1 MKSLDDE
8 ILKQISLIK
17 YDRNKTLLENTNI
30 IFEAEKNVM
39 WCNVDEDASVKNS
52 LIEGPLNLN
61 SPFYINKDGKFD
73 KNPNYKQVDM
83 SSTCPFGYVELSK
96 DEIQSNYGIIKP
108 WTDTRRGDRAY
119 VTLNNGTICKKYN
132 LGDVGL
138 SDEAKDQMVADYHA
152 FAPLASLALVFVAP
166 PFGMLIGAGL
176 ELIDSGLYYNYDKD
190 PYMGTISLIFAIV
203 PLKMLHAVPGIKLGA
218 KETALLIRKVRS
230 GVAYNTLKMS
240 EKESLRAI
248 LRNKQAANFTLQ
260 IIYKGIV
267 KEYIKKQGPKGIF
280 KLLEAIK
287 RKGWLLVGGH
297 LHFVNVLGSVHIF
310 DYFASKYMG
319 ECKGNMQISG
329 LVNLVYWLFGNEI
342 SNIKYDKD
350 GFPTNI
356 NPNTVRQVLINS
368 IDWAVQPWTKSQH
381 QCDLLEAYNLGL
393 VLMQY
398 KNAIKLQCRSA
409 IDSLIKN
416 NKSSGLIYNLNIHII
431 QNILKVFFNQKLFHM
446 RTPKIKIKDYKK
458 LNDTGKYSF
467 NLVVYNFD
475 LVKTFDLYSITGTKI
490 IQTMESGKSKD
501 ESDIPF
507 FENFGITTDYG
518 VLIVKF
524 IMRDGTEYTNKI
536 MPEHEVMDVP
546 LELGLI
552 PFPEFKKY
560 GYYNDD
566 MKAVVK
572 SYQDDNGLEV
582 TGLLDSNT
590 LNKIKSQMTM
600 DIENITGFSS
610 KGVDIQKHLDE
621 DVAGLTALL
630 EEQSKKTSEDAD
642 NHMDSIVFTPKQK
655 EKMAYIVDKYAPI
668 PKDVPLDTLVLDLD
682 LN

>member
-1 MKSLDDE
+1 MKNNINDE

-39 WCNVDEDASVKNS
+39 WCNVDESVSVKNR
-52 LIEGPLNLN
+52 LIEGPLNIN
-61 SPFYINKDGKFD
+61 SPFYVDKDGKFD

-83 SSTCPFGYVELSK
+83 SSTCPIGYTPLSTY
-96 DEIQSNYGIIKP
+96 EIQSNKDIIKP
-108 WTDTRRGDRAY
+108 WADTRSGKTY
-119 VTLNNGTICKKYN
+119 ITLKNGTICKEFN
-132 LGDVGL
+132 VGDVHVSTETKDELVGL
-138 SDEAKDQMVADYHA
+138 YHA
-152 FAPLASLALVFVAP
+152 FAPLVSLALQFVAP
-166 PFGMLIGAGL
+166 PVGMLIGAGL
-176 ELIDSGLYYNYDKD
+176 ELIDSALYYTYDKD
-190 PYMGTISLIFAIV
+190 PYMGTIALIFAIV
-203 PLKMLHAVPGIKLGA
+203 PLKMLHTVPGAKLGV
-218 KETALLIRKVRS
+218 KETVLLIQKVRS
-230 GVAYNTLKMS
+230 GVAYSTLKMS
-240 EKESLRAI
+240 EKEGLRAI
-248 LRNKQAANFTLQ
+248 LKSKQTANFTLQ
-260 IIYKGIV
+260 IIYKGLV
-267 KEYIKKQGPKGIF
+267 KQYIKKQGPKGIF
-280 KLLEAIK
+280 KLLAAFK

-297 LHFVNVLGSVHIF
+297 LHFVNVLGAVHIF

-319 ECKGNMQISG
+319 ECKGTMQLSG

-356 NPNTVRQVLINS
+356 NPNTIRQKLINS

-381 QCDLLEAYNLGL
+381 QCDLLKAYNMGL
-393 VLMQY
+393 VFMQY
-398 KNAIKLQCRSA
+398 KNAIKSQCMSA

-431 QNILKVFFNQKLFHM
+431 QNILKVFFNQKLFYM
-446 RTPKIKIKDYKK
+446 GTPKIKIKDYKK

-475 LVKTFDLYSITGTKI
+475 LVKTFDLYSIVGTKI
-490 IQTMESGKSKD
+490 IQTMENRKSKD
-501 ESDIPF
+501 SDIPF

-518 VLIVKF
+518 VLIGKF
-524 IMRDGTEYTNKI
+524 IMRDGTEYTHKI
-536 MPEHEVMDVP
+536 MPETEVKNVVLD
-546 LELGLI
+546 LFEK
-552 PFPEFKKY
+552 PFPEFKRY

-610 KGVDIQKHLDE
+610 EGVDIQKYLDQ
-621 DVAGLTALL
+621 DLAGLTALL
-630 EEQSKKTSEDAD
+630 DEQSKKTSEDAD

-655 EKMAYIVDKYAPI
+655 EKMADIVDKYAPI
-668 PKDVPLDTLVLDLD
+668 PKDVPLDSLVLDFE

>member
-1 MKSLDDE
+1 MKNNINDE

-61 SPFYINKDGKFD
+61 SPFYIDKDGKFD

-83 SSTCPFGYVELSK
+83 SSTCPIGYTPLSTY
-96 DEIQSNYGIIKP
+96 EIQSNKDIIKP
-108 WTDTRRGDRAY
+108 WADTRSGKTY
-119 VTLNNGTICKKYN
+119 ITLKNGTICKEFN
-132 LGDVGL
+132 VGDVHV
-138 SDEAKDQMVADYHA
+138 STETKDMLVAGYHA
-152 FAPLASLALVFVAP
+152 FAPFVSLALSFGGP
-166 PFGMLIGAGL
+166 YGMLIGAGL
-176 ELIDSGLYYNYDKD
+176 ELIDSGLYYAYDKD
-190 PYMGTISLIFAIV
+190 PYMGTICLIFALV
-203 PLKMLHAVPGIKLGA
+203 PLKMLHAVPGIKLGV
-218 KETALLIRKVRS
+218 KETVLLIQKVRS
-230 GVAYNTLKMS
+230 GVAYSTLKMS
-240 EKESLRAI
+240 EKEALRSI
-248 LRNKQAANFTLQ
+248 LKSKQTANFALKT
-260 IIYKGIV
+260 IYKGLV
-267 KEYIKKQGPKGIF
+267 KQYIKKQGPKGIF
-280 KLLEAIK
+280 KLLAAFK

-297 LHFVNVLGSVHIF
+297 LHFVNVLGAVHIF

-319 ECKGNMQISG
+319 ECKGTMQISG
-329 LVNLVYWLFGNEI
+329 LVNLVYWLFGNGI
-342 SNIKYDKD
+342 SNIEYDKD

-356 NPNTVRQVLINS
+356 NPNTVRQKLINS

-393 VLMQY
+393 VFMQY

-446 RTPKIKIKDYKK
+446 RTLKFKIKDYKK

-490 IQTMESGKSKD
+490 IQTMENRKSKD
-501 ESDIPF
+501 SDIPF
-507 FENFGITTDYG
+507 FESFGITTDYG
-518 VLIVKF
+518 VLIGKF
-524 IMRDGTEYTNKI
+524 IMRDGTEYTHKI
-536 MPEHEVMDVP
+536 MPETDVKNVV
-546 LELGLI
+546 LDLFEK
-552 PFPEFKKY
+552 PFPEFKRY

-572 SYQDDNGLEV
+572 SYQHDNGLEV

-600 DIENITGFSS
+600 DIENITDFSS

-630 EEQSKKTSEDAD
+630 EEQSKKTSEDAN